1 MIYKA
6 SHITN
11 FRFDISNLIGYN
23 FHCSTEGERKLITY
37 DPLWKKI
44 VDLKLSKTQMAEKA
58 GISKNTL
65 AKMGKNEYVALEI
78 IERICMK
85 LEIAIEDVVEV
96 KADDPAG
103 N

>member
-1 MIYKA
+1 M
-6 SHITN
+6 
-11 FRFDISNLIGYN
+11 
-23 FHCSTEGERKLITY
+23 ITY

>member
-1 MIYKA
+1 MI
-6 SHITN
+6 S
-11 FRFDISNLIGYN
+11 
-23 FHCSTEGERKLITY
+23 Y

-44 VDLKLSKTQMAEKA
+44 IDLRLSKTQMAERT

-65 AKMGKNEYVALEI
+65 AKMGKNEYVSLEV

-85 LEIAIEDVVEV
+85 LSIPVEDVVEV
-96 KADDPAG
+96 RAGKDDVRPDDSAG

>member
-1 MIYKA
+1 M
-6 SHITN
+6 SQ
-11 FRFDISNLIGYN
+11 S
-23 FHCSTEGERKLITY
+23 EGERSLITY